1 MSEEQVTDEMFLDE
15 AETCDDP
22 NVSALES
29 FYYKQGEAVELEGI
43 DLGRNAGIK
52 LTMSHAQY
60 GEMAI
65 LLDAEGTEKLLD
77 WLLNV
82 MCREINQLPKNR
94 LMQIIERILGT
105 TGMVHTLKSGDKTA
119 LKNTLHI
126 LTERYKNETIT
137 TKS

>member
-1 MSEEQVTDEMFLDE
+1 MNNVEEAMDMFGGDEYEDFNL
-15 AETCDDP
+15 
-22 NVSALES
+22 SALES
-29 FYYKQGEAVELEGI
+29 FYYKQGEAVELDGI
-43 DLGRNAGIK
+43 DLGTNVGIK
-52 LTMSHAQY
+52 LMMSHSQY
-60 GEMAI
+60 DTLAI